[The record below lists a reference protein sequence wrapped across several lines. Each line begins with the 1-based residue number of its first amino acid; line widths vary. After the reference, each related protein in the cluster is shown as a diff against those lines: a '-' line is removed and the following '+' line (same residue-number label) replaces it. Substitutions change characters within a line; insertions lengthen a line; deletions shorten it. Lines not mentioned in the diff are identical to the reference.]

1 MFRANVTPRRIA
13 GNDRDSEMRRSQ
25 RELSPPDTSIT
36 ADRMPERQ
44 TAIHQKTD
52 EELIAGFQA
61 GNLESFT
68 ILVGRYKDQLLNF
81 VYRYVG
87 DYDDADDIVQDVFV
101 RVYRNKDAYR
111 PIAKFSTWIYTIAT
125 NLAKTEF
132 RRRKRHALFSLS
144 RGADE
149 YHDRQ
154 FDIPDNRYP
163 ADGDADRSLQQELIQ
178 RALSSIGAKY
188 REVLILCDVQDL
200 SYEEICE
207 ITGLN
212 MGTVKSRLNRGRAK
226 LQVLLKD
233 LLDER

>member
-1 MFRANVTPRRIA
+1 
-13 GNDRDSEMRRSQ
+13 
-25 RELSPPDTSIT
+25 
-36 ADRMPERQ
+36 MPERQ
-44 TAIHQKTD
+44 AAIHQKTD
-52 EELIAGFQA
+52 EELIADFQA
-61 GNLESFT
+61 GDAGAFT
-68 ILVGRYKDQLLNF
+68 LLVGRYKDQLLNF

-87 DYDDADDIVQDVFV
+87 NYDDADDIVQDVFV

-144 RGADE
+144 RGHDDE
-149 YHDRQ
+149 HGRQ
-154 FDIPDNRYP
+154 FDIADDRYP
-163 ADGDADRSLQQELIQ
+163 ADAEADRNLQQELIQ
-178 RALSSIGAKY
+178 RALNSLGGKY

-200 SYEEICE
+200 SYEEICG

-226 LQVLLKD
+226 LQILLKD